1 MRNLTTQLTQYA
13 EYHRDPSN
21 ILTHFIGV
29 PMIVLAVV
37 ILLSRP
43 VLLSLVQG
51 ELPITPAVLVVLAVC
66 VFYGLLD
73 LRYCVAMALVLAVM
87 LAIGQW
93 CAQQSTG
100 FWIAAGV
107 GLFVVGWVI
116 QFIGHYYEGRKPAFV
131 DDVIGL
137 AIGPLFVLAE
147 MGFSLGLRREVQHAI
162 EERAGP
168 VRRRESGAV
177 S

>member
-13 EYHRDPSN
+13 EYHRDPRN

-116 QFIGHYYEGRKPAFV
+116 QFVGHYYEGRKPAFV
-131 DDVIGL
+131 DDVSGL
-137 AIGPLFVLAE
+137 IVGPLFVVAE
-147 MGFSLGLRREVQHAI
+147 WAFALGLRKEVQSAI
-162 EERAGP
+162 ELRSGP
-168 VRRRESGAV
+168 VRLRTRQAAT
-177 S
+177 